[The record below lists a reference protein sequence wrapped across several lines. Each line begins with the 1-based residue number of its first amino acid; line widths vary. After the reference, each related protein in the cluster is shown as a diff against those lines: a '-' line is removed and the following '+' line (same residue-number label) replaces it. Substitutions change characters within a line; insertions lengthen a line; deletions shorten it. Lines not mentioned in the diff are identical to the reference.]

1 MNINSFNDNEKN
13 KLNNR
18 STNISNTNPNSN
30 IELMLGRDVEDVFKY
45 LTENENKE
53 IDKKEINIK
62 KKENLIKNYF
72 NNYENHISENSNSK
86 KDNTNYI
93 ESKKSVSQDKSE
105 RNDLELSLSQIEFEY
120 ERDYKF
126 YTFMYYKKYN
136 LRHEYDLEDNLC
148 FDTNKEDICIFDENK
163 KIKCR
168 IFMEQNKI
176 SVFNSQTNFLSKNS
190 KHFPILNLDFDFL
203 TSNFLMDIENLILRI
218 CIVGHD
224 KVFKFQISN
233 KKFYNIF
240 SCRLNL
246 IIQNSEGYKKCL
258 VSVCLRK
265 DFYKVNFLNVKVIV
279 LLYFRRKF
287 YKKSKNR

>member
-18 STNISNTNPNSN
+18 STNISITNPNSN

-53 IDKKEINIK
+53 IDKKENNIK
-62 KKENLIKNYF
+62 NKENITQNYF
-72 NNYENHISENSNSK
+72 NKYENYNSENSNSK

-93 ESKKSVSQDKSE
+93 ESKKSLSQDKSE
-105 RNDLELSLSQIEFEY
+105 QNDLELSLSQIEFEY

-136 LRHEYDLEDNLC
+136 LRHEYEIEDNFIL
-148 FDTNKEDICIFDENK
+148 DTNKEEIYIFDGNK

-176 SVFNSQTNFLSKNS
+176 SVFNIQTNFFSKNS
-190 KHFPILNLDFDFL
+190 KHFPIINLDFDFL
-203 TSNFLMDIENLILRI
+203 TSNFLMDLENLIFRI
-218 CIVGHD
+218 CIVGHN
-224 KVFKFQISN
+224 KVFKFHIPN
-233 KKFYNIF
+233 IKFYNIF

-258 VSVCLRK
+258 VSVSLRK

-279 LLYFRRKF
+279 LLYFRGKF